1 MAPNVYA
8 AQKVAAAAPKKA
20 AAPPP
25 PPKEKVKKS
34 GVAIGLDIDEGSGL
48 SMAEQLGMA
57 MRKNGARV
65 MDLFREWDADGDGE
79 VSRKEF
85 HKAMPMLGFEATKKD
100 INELFDSWDKDGG
113 GSLDFRELQKI
124 LKAPPPKEKV
134 QKATGKLK
142 AVAALT
148 KAGAGRGAK
157 PKNCLLYTSDAAD
170 E

>member
-1 MAPNVYA
+1 MLATHALKRQKPGFKQGSVLGAIDLEETGDLTVTQQLRMA
-8 AQKVAAAAPKKA
+8 
-20 AAPPP
+20 
-25 PPKEKVKKS
+25 
-34 GVAIGLDIDEGSGL
+34 LD
-48 SMAEQLGMA
+48 
-57 MRKNGARV
+57 KNAGRV
-65 MDLFREWDADGDGE
+65 IDLFRGWDTDGDGE

-157 PKNCLLYTSDAAD
+157 PKK
-170 E
+170 

>member
-1 MAPNVYA
+1 MQAIDKGNLEGAKIYA
-8 AQKVAAAAPKKA
+8 ENTIRKKN
-20 AAPPP
+20 
-25 PPKEKVKKS
+25 ES
-34 GVAIGLDIDEGSGL
+34 LQMLQLSSRIDGVASKLQSISAQRGVAR
-48 SMAEQLGMA
+48 SMAGISQQLGMA

-65 MDLFREWDADGDGE
+65 MDLFREWDTDGDGE

-148 KAGAGRGAK
+148 KAGAGRGAR
-157 PKNCLLYTSDAAD
+157 PKK
-170 E
+170 

>member
-1 MAPNVYA
+1 M
-8 AQKVAAAAPKKA
+8 KA
-20 AAPPP
+20 
-25 PPKEKVKKS
+25 
-34 GVAIGLDIDEGSGL
+34 
-48 SMAEQLGMA
+48 
-57 MRKNGARV
+57 NGARV
-65 MDLFREWDADGDGE
+65 MDLFREWNTDGDGE

-148 KAGAGRGAK
+148 KAGAGRGSK
-157 PKNCLLYTSDAAD
+157 PKK
-170 E
+170 